1 MPLSSRCNH
10 KIDCSDQ
17 SDETDCQYV
26 GFTSGY
32 LKQLIPANEP
42 SEDDNKEA
50 TDQQFVY
57 INVTIKSFPN
67 IDTVSLQFT
76 ASFYL
81 NIRWFGS
88 RLTFHN
94 LVNLFMYLKSQY
106 L

>member
-1 MPLSSRCNH
+1 VPLSSRCNH

-57 INVTIKSFPN
+57 VRGNCAIPAIVQFPRELCN
-67 IDTVSLQFT
+67 SLGNC
-76 ASFYL
+76 A
-81 NIRWFGS
+81 IP
-88 RLTFHN
+88 
-94 LVNLFMYLKSQY
+94 
-106 L
+106 